1 NNKPSSGLTLIASSF
16 NEFISKLEK
25 EEVDNSP
32 SKAISI
38 SLDF

>member
-1 NNKPSSGLTLIASSF
+1 
-16 NEFISKLEK
+16 LEK

>member
-1 NNKPSSGLTLIASSF
+1 
-16 NEFISKLEK
+16 FISKLEK

>member
-1 NNKPSSGLTLIASSF
+1 

>member
-1 NNKPSSGLTLIASSF
+1 
-16 NEFISKLEK
+16 EFISKLEK

>member
-1 NNKPSSGLTLIASSF
+1 
-16 NEFISKLEK
+16 KLEK

>member
-1 NNKPSSGLTLIASSF
+1 
-16 NEFISKLEK
+16 SKLEK